1 MSQYVSLEL
10 LKKAIEF
17 HGHLGPFL
25 VLGLRMGLIAEEK
38 LRKPRKCIVRTV
50 MKKPYLC
57 AVDGVRVALEDPL
70 IEVREYNGL
79 AIEFIGVD
87 GGRVEVRVKSDLV
100 EKYAKAPWEKCE
112 EYAYEVL
119 NKDDHQLFE

>member
-1 MSQYVSLEL
+1 
-10 LKKAIEF
+10 
-17 HGHLGPFL
+17 
-25 VLGLRMGLIAEEK
+25 
-38 LRKPRKCIVRTV
+38 

-87 GGRVEVRVKSDLV
+87 GERVEVRVKSDLV

-119 NKDDHQLFE
+119 NKDDRQLFE